1 MADNPARERAT
12 VHVSSLLPPSTAEAF
27 ALWASKRGLG
37 TSGAIRALIV
47 DALVRELS
55 ASPLGPL
62 YSDLPPETAAQIV
75 ARMGERD
82 SP

>member
-1 MADNPARERAT
+1 MAENPARERAT
-12 VHVSSLLPPSTAEAF
+12 VHVSSLLPPTTAETF
-27 ALWASKRGLG
+27 ALWASKRGLT

-62 YSDLPPETAAQIV
+62 YSDLPPDEAARIV
-75 ARMGERD
+75 RRLGERD
-82 SP
+82 TP